1 MKTVKEIRMEFDS
14 APVKKWRELYEI
26 YGKDERQGVRKL
38 LEQYR
43 KKEDRLEA
51 EMQRMEQM
59 MQYEKKY
66 EHLGYI

>member
-43 KKEDRLEA
+43 KKKTGWKRKCSA
-51 EMQRMEQM
+51 WSR
-59 MQYEKKY
+59 
-66 EHLGYI
+66 